1 MKLMPL
7 TIAAVLFAL
16 PAFAL
21 VPINEEKHIND
32 TLIQGFVADAITD
45 NCPTMKPRKFKGLT
59 ELLALRDY
67 ALNKGYS
74 RDEIK
79 AFVEDPKEKAR
90 GKATA
95 AAILK
100 KRGAVPGKSD
110 AYCAIGVE
118 EIAKGSLIGQL
129 LRNTQ

>member
-1 MKLMPL
+1 MKRMFL
-7 TIAAVLFAL
+7 TLAALLVAV

-21 VPINEEKHIND
+21 VPINQEKHIND
-32 TLIQGFVADAITD
+32 TLVQGLVADTITD

-59 ELLALRDY
+59 ELLKLRDY
-67 ALNKGYS
+67 ALSQGYS

-79 AFVEDPKEKAR
+79 AFIESPAEKAR
-90 GKATA
+90 GREIA
-95 AAILK
+95 ASLLK
-100 KRGAVPGKSD
+100 KRGAVPGKTE

-118 EIAKGSLIGQL
+118 EIAKGSLVGQL